1 MCMEHKIVCKCGKRD
16 ASFIFKDEILPRSVI
31 KTLYCPDCSRKI
43 AIDYVSMI
51 EDNGWIIL
59 YDMDIVR
66 LYRKKL
72 PHIVT
77 ENLLPDTLFD
87 SGFATWRG
95 VYPGDDIDS
104 AKERQALAKLAKE
117 DPKKYSKEIKGW
129 SIKRM
134 SRLRKDGWRKAIEKE
149 EAA

>member
-1 MCMEHKIVCKCGKRD
+1 MEHKIVCKCGKRD
-16 ASFIFKDEILPRSVI
+16 ASFIFKDEILPRAVI

-51 EDNGWIIL
+51 KDNGWIIR

-66 LYRKKL
+66 LYRHKL
-72 PHIVT
+72 PLIVT

-87 SGFATWRG
+87 NGFATWRG
-95 VYPGDDIDS
+95 VYPGDHIDS
-104 AKERQALAKLAKE
+104 KEERQALAKLAKK
-117 DPKKYSKEIKGW
+117 DPKKYFKDITTW

-134 SRLRKDGWRKAIEKE
+134 ERLRKDGWRKAREQ

>member
-1 MCMEHKIVCKCGKRD
+1 MSMEHNIVCKCGKRE
-16 ASFIFKDEILPRSVI
+16 AIFIFKDEILTRTVI

-43 AIDYVSMI
+43 AIDYVSMV

-66 LYRKKL
+66 LYRHKL

-77 ENLLPDTLFD
+77 ENLLPETLFD

-95 VYPGDDIDS
+95 VYPGDHIDS
-104 AKERQALAKLAKE
+104 EKERQALAKLAKE
-117 DPKKYSKEIKGW
+117 DPKKYFKEIKSW

-134 SRLRKDGWRKAIEKE
+134 SRLRKDGWRKALEKE
-149 EAA
+149 AA